1 MECLK
6 STIVHRLILTTILSA
21 ASISIAAQEHQFHQK
36 VTGLKDTS
44 CTSANER
51 ANGFYQRIC
60 GVEEEGNYAVIDGV
74 AFTYEKAQPD
84 GAFGCSYATHSEVM
98 TLASMLG
105 ERVYTPYGSVQPRG
119 SNNQDHARGMD
130 RATNSNG
137 NRATYYI
144 RTESRYSS
152 NYYYPSKTYIG
163 TKEAL
168 VSAVRQTSDTNGYVP
183 SGDLVETLAAYRA
196 CEA

>member
-44 CTSANER
+44 CTSANES

-74 AFTYEKAQPD
+74 AFTYEKAQPN
-84 GAFGCSYATHSEVM
+84 GAF
-98 TLASMLG
+98 
-105 ERVYTPYGSVQPRG
+105 
-119 SNNQDHARGMD
+119 
-130 RATNSNG
+130 
-137 NRATYYI
+137 
-144 RTESRYSS
+144 
-152 NYYYPSKTYIG
+152 
-163 TKEAL
+163 
-168 VSAVRQTSDTNGYVP
+168 RQTSDTNGYVP